1 MRISLSSNSLTPG
14 YLSPVQ
20 TPRRLAAPLLALA
33 AACMLAACGKPAP
46 EATGSTTAEQ
56 VPPAAAESTAQSA
69 GAEQLS
75 MPGKGITVKALQSP
89 IAEESFQT
97 EIVQQALRDLG
108 YETEPV
114 KQVDYSA
121 AYAAIANGDATYMAV
136 NWEPLQN
143 DMYSNAGGDE
153 KFYREGHYIE
163 GAAQGYLIDK
173 KTAEAYNITSI
184 DALQNPE
191 IAKLFDSSGDG
202 KADLT
207 GCQAGWGCE
216 MVIEHQLDAYKL
228 RDTVN
233 HNQGQYAA
241 IITDAI
247 ARYNEGKPIL
257 YYTWTPYW
265 VSGKLVPGKDVVWL
279 EVPFTANPH
288 SDDTTAPNGKNYGF
302 SVNSE
307 RIVANRTFAQENP
320 AAAKLFAVAKLPIND
335 VSEEN
340 MLISNGEDSEEQ
352 IKQHALNWITA
363 NRADYDD
370 WLKQARA
377 AAEAQ

>member
-1 MRISLSSNSLTPG
+1 MGISLSSKRLT
-14 YLSPVQ
+14 
-20 TPRRLAAPLLALA
+20 TPLLTLA
-33 AACMLAACGKPAP
+33 AACMLAACNKPAP
-46 EATGSTTAEQ
+46 DNAS
-56 VPPAAAESTAQSA
+56 AAEPVASA
-69 GAEQLS
+69 TTSGVAESVEGQT
-75 MPGKGITVKALQSP
+75 MPGKGVVVQALQSP

-121 AYAAIANGDATYMAV
+121 AYIAIGNGDASYMAV
-136 NWEPLQN
+136 SWEPLQN
-143 DMYSNAGGDE
+143 DMYQNAGGDE
-153 KFYREGHYIE
+153 KMYREGHYIE

-173 KTAEAYNITSI
+173 KTAEEHGIDSI
-184 DALQNPE
+184 DDLQDPKV
-191 IAKLFDSSGDG
+191 AKLFDSNGDG

-228 RDTVN
+228 RDTVT

-241 IITDAI
+241 IITDTI

-265 VSGKLVPGKDVVWL
+265 VSGKLIPGTDVVWL
-279 EVPFTANPH
+279 EVPFTANPNAE
-288 SDDTTAPNGKNYGF
+288 DTTAPNGKNYGF

-307 RIVANRTFAQENP
+307 RIVANKAFAEANP
-320 AAAKLFAVAKLPIND
+320 AAAKLFAIAKLPIND

-352 IKQHALNWITA
+352 IKQHAMNWIKA
-363 NRADYDD
+363 NQTTYND

-377 AAEAQ
+377 AAKPATE